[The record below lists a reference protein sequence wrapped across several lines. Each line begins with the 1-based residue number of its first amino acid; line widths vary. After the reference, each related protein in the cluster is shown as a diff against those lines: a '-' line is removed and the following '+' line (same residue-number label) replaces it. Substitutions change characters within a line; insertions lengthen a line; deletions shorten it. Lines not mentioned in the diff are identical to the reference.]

1 MGVFFP
7 VLNNIFGALLFIRQ
21 PELVGETGI
30 GLFFV
35 ILLLCCFSTFSTS
48 VSLSAL
54 CSNGRIK
61 HGGTYFILSRALG
74 APLGTAIG
82 FCYYI
87 GVNINAA
94 NYILSMGE
102 TYLKMG
108 GSSMVDDFVSN
119 MRIYGIFIWAV
130 LLIINLTGLKY
141 VSSAGLLFM
150 FGVVLAILGGFIG
163 IAVGGDQLADPA
175 NNISGWDGL
184 SAEHC
189 SDNWGPEFKSR
200 NFITAMGIF
209 YPAVTGILA
218 GANRSGDL

>member
-1 MGVFFP
+1 MGIFFP

-48 VSLSAL
+48 LSLSAL

-82 FCYYI
+82 FCFYI
-87 GVNINAA
+87 GTNINAA
-94 NYILSMGE
+94 NFILSMGE

-108 GSSMVDDFVSN
+108 GSKIVDADFVSN
-119 MRIYGIFIWAV
+119 MRVYGNFYFFFFFFFIIFIFLKKNFFFAN
-130 LLIINLTGLKY
+130 LKFFLNIFLI
-141 VSSAGLLFM
+141 
-150 FGVVLAILGGFIG
+150 
-163 IAVGGDQLADPA
+163 
-175 NNISGWDGL
+175 
-184 SAEHC
+184 
-189 SDNWGPEFKSR
+189 FK
-200 NFITAMGIF
+200 F
-209 YPAVTGILA
+209 
-218 GANRSGDL
+218 